1 MSLNEVETEWDS
13 RAFVGRKRELS
24 VFEALRA
31 KLPAS
36 RQLLN
41 VYGTGGMGKSFL
53 LDEFEKR
60 ARASGGTTATVDSVG
75 FVRTPHA
82 FCSRLLEAL
91 DIRAERGAEETRLVD
106 ACVDALA
113 GIAEASPLYLF
124 IDTYE
129 QMESLDQWLR
139 ESFLKRLGK
148 NVMIVVAG
156 RYPLSEAWRI
166 SAAWGRCLTRL
177 PLAELDAASVERY
190 AEYMHIFDRGAATRF
205 RSASRGHPLTMSLL
219 AFLYASPGS
228 PELDANAEAGPYAE
242 ADRYD
247 TLAYVVNRWLEE
259 VPDEHLRPF
268 VEAAAVLRRFQQ
280 ESLSYAMEREITA
293 SEFYQLIRFSFIR
306 KVDRGW
312 AMHGLMR
319 ELVNRELLSRTP
331 ERYER
336 IRQRAMQYYYA
347 KMTEPNES
355 GGEAQDGVEIMYY
368 VGDSLIRAFMNW
380 FDTAPLRFFPAG
392 PAERSELEAY
402 VQRRKTESRE
412 ARIEI
417 YDPLSDRRFAF
428 GLTARETA
436 YTVQKVDFEALF
448 ALGYDIVRVLRNAAG
463 AMLGFAVVVPINEKT
478 LPYLRRAP
486 RSKAYFSNLSSAM
499 EARLAVP
506 SDYRAG
512 WFVETI
518 DTADYEDPA
527 QQSAMGYLLHDL
539 IYSGELIVESPAPTT
554 YFIEAHKSLGFEVA
568 RCPAHTEYEDTTPA
582 QTFVIDRR
590 GELGLDYVH
599 RMLRLTG
606 QSRLVGQAASEAAA
620 GAQAEADAPP
630 AADRIAGRPEL
641 TPREKEVAKLLEQGM
656 KNADIAAALFVSEVT
671 VKKHL
676 RSMMAKLAA
685 KNRTQ
690 LLKRLL
696 E

>member
-1 MSLNEVETEWDS
+1 MIASEAEKEWDS

-24 VFEALRA
+24 VFEALQS

-41 VYGTGGMGKSFL
+41 VYATGGMGKSFL

-60 ARASGGTTATVDSVG
+60 AKAAGGATVVVDSVG
-75 FVRTPHA
+75 FVRTPDA

-91 DIRAERGAEETRLVD
+91 AVPANRGAEETRLLND
-106 ACVDALA
+106 CVDALTA
-113 GIAEASPLYLF
+113 IADARPLYLF

-129 QMESLDQWLR
+129 HMEGLDQWLR
-139 ESFLKRLGK
+139 ESFLKRLGN
-148 NVMIVVAG
+148 NVMIVIAG

-166 SAAWGRCLTRL
+166 SPAWGRCLTRL

-190 AEYMHIFDRGAATRF
+190 AEYMHIFDRDAVSRL

-228 PELDANAEAGPYAE
+228 PEFDANAEAGLSAE
-242 ADRYD
+242 ADGYE

-259 VPDEHLRPF
+259 VPDGHLRPF
-268 VEAAAVLRRFQQ
+268 VEAAAVLRQFHQ
-280 ESLSYAMEREITA
+280 ESLSYVMEREITA

-312 AMHGLMR
+312 ALHGLMR
-319 ELVNRELLSRTP
+319 EMVNRELLSRTP

-347 KMTEPNES
+347 KMTESNES
-355 GGEAQDGVEIMYY
+355 GGGDARDGVEIMYY
-368 VGDSLIRAFMNW
+368 IGDSLIRAFMNW

-392 PAERSELEAY
+392 PEDRGTLEAY
-402 VQRRKTESRE
+402 VRRRKAESRE
-412 ARIEI
+412 ARIEV
-417 YDPLSDRRFAF
+417 YDPSSDRRFAF
-428 GLTARETA
+428 GLTARETT
-436 YTVQKVDFEALF
+436 YTVQKIDFDALF
-448 ALGYDIVRVLRNAAG
+448 ALGYDIVRILRNAAG
-463 AMLGFAVVVPINEKT
+463 AMLGFAVVIPINEKT
-478 LPYLRRAP
+478 LPYLRQAP
-486 RSKAYFSNLSSAM
+486 RSKAYFSSLSPAM
-499 EARLAVP
+499 TRRLSVP

-512 WFVETI
+512 WFIETI

-539 IYSGELIVESPAPTT
+539 IFSGELVVESPAPTV
-554 YFIEAHKSLGFEVA
+554 YFIEAHKSLGFEIA
-568 RCPAHTEYEDTTPA
+568 DCPAHTEYDGETPA
-582 QTFVIDRR
+582 PTFVIDRQ
-590 GELGLDYVH
+590 GEYGLDYVH

-606 QSRLVGQAASEAAA
+606 QTRVVEQASEAAA
-620 GAQAEADAPP
+620 GAQAKADAPP

-641 TPREKEVAKLLEQGM
+641 TPREKEVAKLLEQGL
-656 KNADIAAALFVSEVT
+656 KNAEIAAALFVSEVT
-671 VKKHL
+671 AKKHL
-676 RSMMAKLAA
+676 RAMMAKLGA